1 MIGLTNRQTKI
12 SSIYI
17 LFVWLNKVKLFMP
30 SFASGSKAPWKHMVI
45 PLGCKDIRI
54 QIFEFKTGFQFFF
67 RDNDLKQTRVFPSTI
82 PTSSSGAKISFLY
95 LDIIDLGIRSFYQ
108 NFSDSLLSWIQLFFF

>member
-1 MIGLTNRQTKI
+1 
-12 SSIYI
+12 
-17 LFVWLNKVKLFMP
+17 MP

-45 PLGCKDIRI
+45 SLGCKDIRI